1 MKRNILI
8 IIAFIINVG
17 FASAQYSSAPEWVN
31 GMTHNSLNYVG
42 IGHALKSDADFQ
54 DLAMQRALRAMASQI
69 KVDISSESILKTLEN
84 DSEFQSSYQ
93 EKIVV
98 NTSEQL
104 ERYHL
109 VDQWQSDTEYWV
121 YYELNRFDYEEYM
134 QERIAKAKAIALD
147 YLIKGDEAIANGY
160 IETAIQLYAKGLE
173 SLELVMTEDLTT
185 TYNGKKINL
194 GTELYHQLSTIWNG
208 VTVVLNPKS
217 VEIEHMQR
225 KSVPVAVGCYKN
237 GTPLQQIKLS
247 AKFIF
252 GSGELSN
259 LPSTDVNGESTLY
272 IKNIISK
279 DLQQQVKIEVAPMY
293 SVTANSWSSL
303 LLKKIELPYTILTID
318 LLDSKCTAYIKA
330 EDMQLTNLEKRISS
344 MVSSKYFDLVSTPN
358 QADVIME
365 ISSTYELGGE
375 IKGDLYNT
383 REYLGGVFIDVIDNR
398 TERVICSYN
407 LPEVKAL
414 LEVNKS
420 ETEGKNA
427 LSREILKR
435 MNRDFPIFLSKISVD
450 RSGDIPQRDISP
462 MVTPTPAPIEPTPV
476 PAKATPEVQPKD
488 EIKGQLDSDVWA
500 IYKGFEHLNDK
511 TIIHLTLLNNR
522 DDEYKVELYF
532 NSQIQ
537 IYNQSGG
544 RVNVTSVKIGNTQG
558 RNNLHSILV
567 SQIPTEMYITV
578 DKLQSIALLQ
588 IYSMKLRELE

>member
-208 VTVVLNPKS
+208 VTVVL
-217 VEIEHMQR
+217 
-225 KSVPVAVGCYKN
+225 
-237 GTPLQQIKLS
+237 
-247 AKFIF
+247 
-252 GSGELSN
+252 
-259 LPSTDVNGESTLY
+259 
-272 IKNIISK
+272 
-279 DLQQQVKIEVAPMY
+279 
-293 SVTANSWSSL
+293 
-303 LLKKIELPYTILTID
+303 KK
-318 LLDSKCTAYIKA
+318 
-330 EDMQLTNLEKRISS
+330 
-344 MVSSKYFDLVSTPN
+344 
-358 QADVIME
+358 
-365 ISSTYELGGE
+365 
-375 IKGDLYNT
+375 
-383 REYLGGVFIDVIDNR
+383 
-398 TERVICSYN
+398 
-407 LPEVKAL
+407 
-414 LEVNKS
+414 
-420 ETEGKNA
+420 
-427 LSREILKR
+427 
-435 MNRDFPIFLSKISVD
+435 
-450 RSGDIPQRDISP
+450 
-462 MVTPTPAPIEPTPV
+462 
-476 PAKATPEVQPKD
+476 
-488 EIKGQLDSDVWA
+488 
-500 IYKGFEHLNDK
+500 
-511 TIIHLTLLNNR
+511 
-522 DDEYKVELYF
+522 
-532 NSQIQ
+532 
-537 IYNQSGG
+537 
-544 RVNVTSVKIGNTQG
+544 
-558 RNNLHSILV
+558 
-567 SQIPTEMYITV
+567 
-578 DKLQSIALLQ
+578 
-588 IYSMKLRELE
+588 